1 MKGQEALMDITPKGY
16 DKAAELFVA
25 RVTTEAASDAVY
37 WIYPN
42 KATASQL
49 DGLSQGWENHWNAT
63 LRANPCE

>member
-37 WIYPN
+37 
-42 KATASQL
+42 
-49 DGLSQGWENHWNAT
+49 
-63 LRANPCE
+63 